1 MNASQAIQMRRVW
14 DITLVWLC
22 IGIFVT
28 IYDHFLLMSG
38 ISKGAVES
46 YSLFRSLAFNCFAG
60 LMGGFLG
67 GIALTEINKRSRSR
81 PYYKSILAAAGIFLL
96 IVSSITL
103 VTATFGT
110 YFLSGNPMRNP
121 VAQRYFFDQIMTTEH
136 LKNIVFWGIVVV
148 ITQFALQISDKFGP
162 RNLGRMIMG
171 KYHSPIKEN
180 RIFMFLDLK
189 SSTTIAEKLGEEKY
203 HEFLKEVFR
212 DITDPILFSKA
223 EIYQYVG
230 DEVVVSWDME
240 GEENERALC
249 LNCFFSIRESL
260 QEKRASYEQVFNQY
274 PEFKAGL
281 HLGQVIA
288 GEVGII
294 KREITYSG
302 DVLNTAARIQSQCNN
317 LNSSLLISDDL
328 KEYLSKNVENWTLE
342 SKGSIYL
349 KGKEKEV
356 ELYDVKQ
363 IIR

>member
-14 DITLVWLC
+14 DITLVWLS
-22 IGIFVT
+22 IGLFVT

-38 ISKGAVES
+38 ISKGAIES
-46 YSLFRSLAFNCFAG
+46 YSFFRSLAFNCFAG

-67 GIALTEINKRSRSR
+67 GIALTEINKHSRSR
-81 PYYKSILAAAGIFLL
+81 PYYKSILAAGGIFLL
-96 IVSSITL
+96 IVSCITL

-110 YFLSGNPMRNP
+110 YFLSGNPFRNP
-121 VAQRYFFDQIMTTEH
+121 VAQRYFFEQIMTTEH
-136 LKNIVFWGIVVV
+136 LKNVVFWGIVVV
-148 ITQFALQISDKFGP
+148 ITQFTLQISDKFGP
-162 RNLGRMIMG
+162 RNLQRMIIG
-171 KYHSPIKEN
+171 KYHSPLKEN

-203 HEFLKEVFR
+203 HEFLKEVFS

-240 GEENERALC
+240 REEEEKALC
-249 LNCFFSIRESL
+249 LSCFFNIREGL
-260 QEKRASYEQVFNQY
+260 MEKKEAYEQAFGIF

-302 DVLNTAARIQSQCNN
+302 DVLNTAARIQSKCNA
-317 LNSSLLISDDL
+317 LNSSLLISEKL
-328 KEYLSKNVENWTLE
+328 KAYLSSNVEAWKLE
-342 SKGSIYL
+342 SRGSIYL
-349 KGKEKEV
+349 KGKEKEM

-363 IIR
+363 KVG